1 MQLFKQINYEA
12 LNEDARLKRQ
22 IRDRTFK
29 QVAAFTQLSAEQIK
43 PSYGVDAQN
52 TFDKIFNNFSSVL
65 SQAID
70 DYLVNDNRINASDVI
85 RSYNNL
91 SSFINA
97 KMGFKELS
105 LTQRD
110 YITKKMNSTMVNV
123 STLLR
128 NAQAADYTDKIEV
141 KSLLDQL
148 VSKTYNTVGYAT
160 IRPEFLDLRGLISR
174 GRDLIT
180 NLKNIEN
187 KQFFEKG
194 EESYLKTSSDKL
206 DEIEILITDNKL
218 ITYNLKR
225 QLDIKQKVIL
235 EQLVAI
241 LTNLLGLIESRKASV
256 KKSISDYTKYQYELS
271 QFGRLATVLYESK
284 RKLSD
289 KIYETNI
296 KIERLVSEALEGT
309 RGYYIEKTQTNFTK
323 VLNEGLDLLKEAKL
337 VYEKVVR
344 NTVTAESAI
353 ERGKLALP
361 RSMQSIN
368 AFTYANENP
377 DPGFAADSDN
387 IVIQDLGPTPSFSGR
402 KRETKKQK
410 GREAQAVP
418 AAPPVREASAQQASA
433 QQASAQQASAQQARK
448 FDDESDEDPLL
459 SGEQLGFGLRSHP
472 SYRKVAKNDIS
483 ARQASENPYLRM
495 FAR

>member
-43 PSYGVDAQN
+43 PAYGVDAQN

-110 YITKKMNSTMVNV
+110 YITQKMNTLMPQV
-123 STLLR
+123 SILLR

-141 KSLLDQL
+141 ESLLNQL
-148 VSKTYNTVGYAT
+148 VSKTYNTVGYAS

-174 GRDLIT
+174 GRELIKLLEDT
-180 NLKNIEN
+180 QL
-187 KQFFEKG
+187 QFFERG
-194 EESYLKTSSDKL
+194 EENIITTSSDKL
-206 DEIEILITDNKL
+206 DEIQTLLADNALITG
-218 ITYNLKR
+218 NLKR

-235 EQLVAI
+235 EQLVTI
-241 LTNLLGLIESRKASV
+241 LTNLLGYIESRKALY
-256 KKSISDYTKYQYELS
+256 KKSTADYTKYQYELT

-284 RKLSD
+284 RKLYD
-289 KIYETNI
+289 KIYDTNI

-309 RGYYIEKTQTNFTK
+309 SEYYSAKKQTAFTK

-344 NTVTAESAI
+344 NTVIAEAPR
-353 ERGKLALP
+353 ERSQLALP

-410 GREAQAVP
+410 RREAQAVP
-418 AAPPVREASAQQASA
+418 AAPPVKSEASA

-448 FDDESDEDPLL
+448 FDDESDDDPLL